1 MLTAY
6 DDRVA
11 ALVRAGVPRH
21 KAEAS
26 ARAEFGSPET
36 PATTARDATIA
47 EKREQHEIVKRL
59 RAFGFR
65 VWSTSQPRRA
75 KVTPGLPDLIALHER
90 APICLFWEVKRQV
103 GGRFSAE
110 QFDFARLAAQSGA
123 HHGAGDRY
131 ALEAQLEALGLA
143 VRTAGGLEPVHYTQP
158 TVP

>member
-1 MLTAY
+1 MLTPF
-6 DDRVA
+6 DDLVD
-11 ALVRAGVPRH
+11 ALVRTGVPRH

-26 ARAEFGSPET
+26 ARAEFESPET
-36 PATTARDATIA
+36 PATTARDAAIA
-47 EKREQHEIVKRL
+47 EKQEQHEIVKRL

-110 QFDFARLAAQSGA
+110 QLDFARLAQQSGA

-131 ALEAQLEALGLA
+131 HLEEQLVALGLA
-143 VRTAGGLEPVHYTQP
+143 VRTPAGLEPIRSPVYAP
-158 TVP
+158 T